1 MTGWRQGGR
10 SLVWAPSGV
19 LTPLPHTREGCRG
32 RVSEASKGGLGQGPE
47 PRELPLSQTFH
58 GSHHS
63 CTHNNSCLA
72 YKASRVWPL
81 TTSLTSSPHIALSL
95 SLSLSLPPFK
105 LTPASGPLHPLC
117 PLPGKLLVA
126 TPCIRVARQLSPSQ
140 RGFLYLKHHPCLQL
154 PVQPLHL
161 HGTSGTVIS
170 SLQTAPSQTPAGRD
184 CACLVHHCILSPC
197 TQQVLHKCFLT
208 DSTHPLP
215 PVPRAG
221 IGERSL

>member
-95 SLSLSLPPFK
+95 SLT
-105 LTPASGPLHPLC
+105 LTPSLQAYSCLRAFAPTVPSTWEAPGCHPLH
-117 PLPGKLLVA
+117 
-126 TPCIRVARQLSPSQ
+126 
-140 RGFLYLKHHPCLQL
+140 
-154 PVQPLHL
+154 
-161 HGTSGTVIS
+161 
-170 SLQTAPSQTPAGRD
+170 
-184 CACLVHHCILSPC
+184 
-197 TQQVLHKCFLT
+197 
-208 DSTHPLP
+208 
-215 PVPRAG
+215 
-221 IGERSL
+221 